1 MINVTPL
8 SAQGKDSKSGAA
20 VVEYLMATE
29 YYLNKE
35 GHAKEAMAWGGKM
48 AAHLNLQASAVTRE
62 RMTKLAEGF
71 DPLTGRALC
80 QNAGQKGKVKSKVDK
95 NGDPLWD
102 DKGQPEVVVVGG
114 HRVGYDVT
122 ISAPKDVGIA
132 FALGTPEE
140 RDAILQAHQAATA
153 LAMGRLEA
161 QVETRRGKG
170 GKDVIGVKGLVWS
183 SHQHFAGRDLD
194 MDLHTHHLVYGV
206 ALGEDG
212 KESTFDAVEIWR
224 NARSVDE
231 VYKLELYKNLQA
243 LGYPV
248 EHIRELDDDGRETNR
263 TFARLAGVDQEVIDA
278 FSKRRKALLEY
289 AEQHGVSKQQ
299 ANKAT
304 RKHKDEPNYQELM
317 DHWQEALKGFDVSTE
332 TVKLAQGNLETVEHK
347 SDAELL
353 ELLHQNEAVFN
364 DIDLVRVLGMEYAG
378 KLDAAGLDARIEQ
391 FKTDNGLVLVNAERL
406 AEEDRGVT
414 LARKHTEDRFCA
426 PWMLEAEQAV
436 VDIANRRANE
446 TQHHA
451 SQATV
456 DRVIEDYQQAKGF
469 QLSQEQLVA
478 VNHICRGSGG
488 VANLSG
494 LAGTGKTTISMLYK
508 EALES
513 EGMVLLGVCVSN
525 KAAQKL
531 EAESGMPSVSMAQ
544 MLHDLAEGKR
554 ELQPNDV
561 IVIDEAGMVDTRD
574 TRALLAHAEKAKAK
588 VILQGDAE
596 QLQPIGAG
604 SGFQL
609 TKQAVGDVKLTE
621 IRRQARQ
628 EDRET
633 AMGFYA
639 QDENGAVIDLKKG
652 TRSRRETLDMG
663 DKQKERLLDSI
674 VEAHSQEKSIERLVS
689 DFFKNPAKLDDKL
702 VLAHSRAEVSVLNAG
717 IRKGLKERGEI
728 GTTEVVVEGRH
739 NGRKFDLPLVE
750 GDRVMFT
757 AKNKDLGVVN
767 GTQATIQSIKP
778 SRSGGYDIVGDL
790 RSENPKEHG
799 RKVIWNTHEHKAL
812 VHDYAVTVHKSQGQ
826 GKREVFHLM
835 NLGMMDNASSLVAFT
850 RLTKG
855 SYKLYGT
862 YDDVERLNERLGLER
877 LKATVLDAG
886 LKNDPKAKV
895 ESDDMQEPVSLER
908 PTVRQPATQRSGI
921 QGKLDAL
928 MKEHQEQRQAQSRM
942 SESERKA
949 RRLLEVF
956 EPFRRANRAQHVP
969 AAPMQVPGHRQGF

>member
-1 MINVTPL
+1 MNRPHESLLHPILHPQTL
-8 SAQGKDSKSGAA
+8 ARFYGK
-20 VVEYLMATE
+20 
-29 YYLNKE
+29 
-35 GHAKEAMAWGGKM
+35 HHEAMAT
-48 AAHLNLQASAVTRE
+48 ADAREALDLATRFC
-62 RMTKLAEGF
+62 R
-71 DPLTGRALC
+71 
-80 QNAGQKGKVKSKVDK
+80 
-95 NGDPLWD
+95 
-102 DKGQPEVVVVGG
+102 
-114 HRVGYDVT
+114 
-122 ISAPKDVGIA
+122 
-132 FALGTPEE
+132 
-140 RDAILQAHQAATA
+140 
-153 LAMGRLEA
+153 EA
-161 QVETRRGKG
+161 QVFGLDTRA
-170 GKDVIGVKGLVWS
+170 D
-183 SHQHFAGRDLD
+183 AG
-194 MDLHTHHLVYGV
+194 
-206 ALGEDG
+206 
-212 KESTFDAVEIWR
+212 FDWVLTPSRFSNRI
-224 NARSVDE
+224 S
-231 VYKLELYKNLQA
+231 LELGQGGHAALLQVDPELSPHQLDAAIHAGVLGHKTLASTYALLPTGQRDGLLTEIKVSIDQVELNRSAAKQLQA
-243 LGYPV
+243 LRVLPELPV
-248 EHIRELDDDGRETNR
+248 PSQPLLDIAQLLRRFEVPDAH
-263 TFARLAGVDQEVIDA
+263 ARLAADHVTATYGA
-278 FSKRRKALLEY
+278 GLATM
-289 AEQHGVSKQQ
+289 HGSQVLAAAHAHAPHLGLYGAPWQ

-304 RKHKDEPNYQELM
+304 RKHKDEPTYTELVE
-317 DHWQEALKGFDVSTE
+317 HWQEALKGFDLTPE
-332 TVKLAQGNLETVEHK
+332 TLKAAQGNLDAVEHK

-353 ELLHQNEAVFN
+353 ELLHENEAVFN

-378 KLDAAGLDARIEQ
+378 KLDAAGLDTRIEQ
-391 FKTDNGLVLVNAERL
+391 FKADNGLVLVNAERL
-406 AEEDRGVT
+406 AEEDRGLT

-451 SQATV
+451 SQTTV

-494 LAGTGKTTISMLYK
+494 LAGTGKTTISELYK

-531 EAESGMPSVSMAQ
+531 EVESGMPSTSMAQ

-561 IVIDEAGMVDTRD
+561 LVIDEAGMVDTRD
-574 TRALLAHAEKAKAK
+574 TRALLSHAEKAKSK

-639 QDENGAVIDLKKG
+639 KNENGEVVDLKKG
-652 TRSRRETLDMG
+652 TRSRRETLELG
-663 DKQKERLLDSI
+663 DEQKERLMDSI
-674 VEAHSQEKSIERLVS
+674 VEAHSQEKCIERLVN
-689 DFFKNPAKLDDKL
+689 DYFKNPAALDDKL
-702 VLAHSRAEVSVLNAG
+702 VLAHSRAEVSAVNA
-717 IRKGLKERGEI
+717 RLRQGLKERGEI
-728 GTTEVVVEGRH
+728 GTAEVVVEGRV
-739 NGRKFDLPLVE
+739 NGRKFDLALVE

-757 AKNKDLGVVN
+757 AKSKDLGVVN
-767 GTQATIQSIKP
+767 GTQATIQSFKP
-778 SRSGGYDIVGDL
+778 SRSGGYDIVGTL

-799 RKVIWNTHEHKAL
+799 RKVVWNTHEHKAV

-855 SYKLYGT
+855 HYRLYGT
-862 YDDVERLNERLGLER
+862 YDDVEQLNTRLGLER

-886 LKNDPKAKV
+886 LKSDP
-895 ESDDMQEPVSLER
+895 QRPVVQLPEAVAR
-908 PTVRQPATQRSGI
+908 PTTQRPAAQRTGI

-928 MKEHQEQRQAQSRM
+928 LKGHKERLQHQM

-949 RRLLEVF
+949 RWLLEVL
-956 EPFRRANRAQHVP
+956 EPLRRARQASPKLPAQSPKHT
-969 AAPMQVPGHRQGF
+969 QGFSL

>member
-1 MINVTPL
+1 MINVIALT
-8 SAQGKDSKSGAA
+8 AQGTDNKSGAA
-20 VVEYLMATE
+20 VIEYLMATE
-29 YYLNKE
+29 YYLDKD
-35 GHAKEAMAWGGKM
+35 GATQDTMAWGGKM
-48 AAHLNLQASAVTRE
+48 AAHLNLLSAAVTRE
-62 RMTKLAEGF
+62 TMSKLAEGF
-71 DPLTGRALC
+71 DPLTGKALC
-80 QNAGQKGKVKSKVDK
+80 QNAGHKGRVRPKVDK
-95 NGDPLWD
+95 NGDAVMNAQG
-102 DKGQPEVVVVGG
+102 KPEVVVVGG

-122 ISAPKDVGIA
+122 VSSPKDVGIL
-132 FALGTPEE
+132 FAMESPEK
-140 RDAILQAHQAATA
+140 RDAVLKAHQAASATA
-153 LAMGRLEA
+153 MNRLESM
-161 QVETRRGKG
+161 VETRRGKG
-170 GKDVIGVKGLVWS
+170 GKDVIGVDGLVWS

-206 ALGEDG
+206 ALGADG
-212 KESTFDAVEIWR
+212 KESTFDAVEIYR
-224 NARSVDE
+224 HARAMDE
-231 VYKLELYKNLQA
+231 IYKLELYKNLQG
-243 LGYPV
+243 LGYQV
-248 EHIRELDDDGRETNR
+248 EHVRELDDDGKETNR
-263 TFARLAGVDQEVIDA
+263 TYARLAGIDQDVIDH

-289 AEQHGVSKQQ
+289 AEQHGVTDQQ

-304 RKHKDEPNYQELM
+304 RKHKHEPTYGELVE
-317 DHWQEALKGFDVSTE
+317 HWQEALKGFELTPESL
-332 TVKLAQGNLETVEHK
+332 KAAQGNLDAVEHK

-353 ELLHQNEAVFN
+353 ELLHQNEAMFN
-364 DIDLVRVLGMEYAG
+364 GIDLVRVLGMEYAG
-378 KLDAAGLDARIEQ
+378 KLEAAGLDARIEQ
-391 FKTDNGLVLVNAERL
+391 FKQNNGLVLVNAERL
-406 AEEDRGVT
+406 ADEDRGLT

-436 VDIANRRANE
+436 VGIATRRANE

-451 SQATV
+451 SPETV
-456 DRVIEDYQQAKGF
+456 KRVIADYEQAKGF
-469 QLSQEQLVA
+469 QLSQEQRVA

-494 LAGTGKTTISMLYK
+494 LAGTGKTTISELYK
-508 EALES
+508 GALES

-531 EAESGMPSVSMAQ
+531 EAESGMPSTSMAQ
-544 MLHDLAEGKR
+544 MLFDLDEGKR
-554 ELQPNDV
+554 LLQPNDV

-609 TKQAVGDVKLTE
+609 TKKAVGDVKLTE

-639 QDENGAVIDLKKG
+639 RDENGKVIDLKKG
-652 TRSRRETLDMG
+652 TRSRQQTLDMG
-663 DKQKERLLDSI
+663 EEQKKRLMDAI
-674 VEAHSQEKSIERLVS
+674 VEAHSQEKSIERLVT
-689 DFFKNPAKLDDKL
+689 DYFKNKAPLDDKL
-702 VLAHSRAEVSVLNAG
+702 VLAHSRAEVGALNAG
-717 IRKGLKERGEI
+717 IRQGLKERGGI
-728 GTTEVVVEGRH
+728 GPDEVVVEGRV
-739 NGRKFDLPLVE
+739 NGRKFDLALAE
-750 GDRVMFT
+750 GDRIMFT
-757 AKNKDLGVVN
+757 TKSKQLGVVN
-767 GTQATIQSIKP
+767 GSQATIQSIKP
-778 SRSGGYDIVGDL
+778 SRAGGYDITGTL
-790 RSENPKEHG
+790 RSENPRENG
-799 RKVIWNTHEHKAL
+799 RKVVWNTHEHKAV

-862 YDDVERLNERLGLER
+862 YDDVEQLNTRLGLER

-886 LKNDPKAKV
+886 VK
-895 ESDDMQEPVSLER
+895 ER
-908 PTVRQPATQRSGI
+908 PAAIPPAQRPGAQVGVL

-928 MKEHQEQRQAQSRM
+928 FHEHKEGQGTRRAM
-942 SESERKA
+942 SDGERKA

-956 EPFRRANRAQHVP
+956 DHGRQRATIPPGSLEGPRIP
-969 AAPMQVPGHRQGF
+969 ASRLQQGLGR

>member
-1 MINVTPL
+1 MFNVTAL
-8 SAQGKDSKSGAA
+8 TAQGTDNKSGAA

-29 YYLNKE
+29 YYLDKD
-35 GHAKEAMAWGGKM
+35 GTAQDTMAWGGKM
-48 AAHLNLQASAVTRE
+48 AAHLNLLSAAVTRE
-62 RMTKLAEGF
+62 TMSKLAEGF

-80 QNAGQKGKVKSKVDK
+80 QNAGHKGRVRPKVDK
-95 NGDPLWD
+95 NGDPVMD
-102 DKGQPEVVVVGG
+102 AQGKPEIVVVGG

-122 ISAPKDVGIA
+122 VSAPKDVGIL
-132 FALGTPEE
+132 FAMESPEK
-140 RDAILQAHQAATA
+140 RDAVLKAHQVASATA
-153 LAMGRLEA
+153 MNRLESM
-161 QVETRRGKG
+161 VETRRGKG
-170 GKDVIGVKGLVWS
+170 GKDVIGVSGLVWS

-212 KESTFDAVEIWR
+212 KESTFDAVEIYR
-224 NARSVDE
+224 HARAMDE
-231 VYKLELYKNLQA
+231 IYKLDLYKNLQD
-243 LGYPV
+243 LGYQV
-248 EHIRELDDDGRETNR
+248 EHVRELDDDGKETNR
-263 TFARLAGVDQEVIDA
+263 SYARLAGIDQDVIDH

-289 AEQHGVSKQQ
+289 AEQHGVTNQQ

-304 RKHKDEPNYQELM
+304 RKHKDEPTYAELVE
-317 DHWQEALKGFDVSTE
+317 HWQETLKGFELTPE
-332 TVKLAQGNLETVEHK
+332 TLKAAQGNLDGVEHK

-364 DIDLVRVLGMEYAG
+364 GIDLVRVLGMEYAG
-378 KLDAAGLDARIEQ
+378 KLDAAGLDARIER
-391 FKTDNGLVLVNAERL
+391 FKQDNGLVLVNAERL
-406 AEEDRGVT
+406 ADQDRGLT
-414 LARKHTEDRFCA
+414 LARKHTEVRFCA

-436 VDIANRRANE
+436 VGIANRRANE
-446 TQHHA
+446 TQHRA
-451 SQATV
+451 SPETV
-456 DRVIEDYQQAKGF
+456 KRVIADYEQAKGF
-469 QLSQEQLVA
+469 RLSQEQRVA
-478 VNHICRGSGG
+478 VDHICFNSGA

-494 LAGTGKTTISMLYK
+494 LAGTGKTTISELYK
-508 EALES
+508 EVLES

-531 EAESGMPSVSMAQ
+531 EAESGMPSTSMAQ
-544 MLHDLAEGKR
+544 MLHDLAERKR

-609 TKQAVGDVKLTE
+609 TKKAVGDVKLTE

-639 QDENGAVIDLKKG
+639 RDENGKVIDLKKG
-652 TRSRRETLDMG
+652 TRSRQQTLDMG
-663 DKQKERLLDSI
+663 EEQKKRLMDSI
-674 VEAHSQEKSIERLVS
+674 VEAHSQEKSIERLVTDYFNNS
-689 DFFKNPAKLDDKL
+689 AALDDKL
-702 VLAHSRAEVSVLNAG
+702 VLAHSRAEVGVLNAG
-717 IRKGLKERGEI
+717 IRQGLKERGEI
-728 GTTEVVVEGRH
+728 GTDEVVVEGRV
-739 NGRKFDLPLVE
+739 NGRKFDLALVD

-757 AKNKDLGVVN
+757 AKNKELGVVN
-767 GTQATIQSIKP
+767 GTQATIQSIKA
-778 SRSGGYDIVGDL
+778 SRSGGYDITGTL
-790 RSENPKEHG
+790 RSENPKENG
-799 RKVIWNTHEHKAL
+799 RKVVWNTHEHKAL

-862 YDDVERLNERLGLER
+862 YHDVERLNERLGLER

-886 LKNDPKAKV
+886 IR
-895 ESDDMQEPVSLER
+895 E
-908 PTVRQPATQRSGI
+908 QPAASPPAQSIGTQAGVLQS
-921 QGKLDAL
+921 KLDAL
-928 MKEHQEQRQAQSRM
+928 FREHKEGQGTRRAM
-942 SESERKA
+942 SDSERKA
-949 RRLLEVF
+949 RPPLEVF
-956 EPFRRANRAQHVP
+956 DQGRQR
-969 AAPMQVPGHRQGF
+969 APMRAGSLEGSQIPAPRLQQGLGR

>member
-1 MINVTPL
+1 MINVIALT
-8 SAQGKDSKSGAA
+8 AQGTDNKSGAA
-20 VVEYLMATE
+20 VIEYLMATE
-29 YYLNKE
+29 YYLDKD
-35 GHAKEAMAWGGKM
+35 GATQDTMAWGGKM
-48 AAHLNLQASAVTRE
+48 AAHLNLLSAAVTRE
-62 RMTKLAEGF
+62 TMSKLAEGF
-71 DPLTGRALC
+71 DPLTGKVLC
-80 QNAGQKGKVKSKVDK
+80 QNAGHKGRVRPKVDK
-95 NGDPLWD
+95 NGDAVMNAQG
-102 DKGQPEVVVVGG
+102 KPEVVVVGG

-122 ISAPKDVGIA
+122 VSSPKDVGIL
-132 FALGTPEE
+132 FAMESPEK
-140 RDAILQAHQAATA
+140 RDAVLKAHQAASATA
-153 LAMGRLEA
+153 MNRLESM
-161 QVETRRGKG
+161 VETRRGKG
-170 GKDVIGVKGLVWS
+170 GKDVIGVDGLVWS

-206 ALGEDG
+206 ALGADG
-212 KESTFDAVEIWR
+212 KESTFDAVEIYR
-224 NARSVDE
+224 HARAMDE
-231 VYKLELYKNLQA
+231 IYKLELYKNLQG
-243 LGYPV
+243 LGYQV
-248 EHIRELDDDGRETNR
+248 EHVRELDDDGKETNR
-263 TFARLAGVDQEVIDA
+263 TYARLAGIDQDVIDH

-289 AEQHGVSKQQ
+289 AEQHGVTDQQ

-304 RKHKDEPNYQELM
+304 RKHKHEPTYGELVE
-317 DHWQEALKGFDVSTE
+317 HWQEALKGFELTPESL
-332 TVKLAQGNLETVEHK
+332 KAAQGNLDAVEHK

-353 ELLHQNEAVFN
+353 ELLHQNEAMFN
-364 DIDLVRVLGMEYAG
+364 GIDLVRVLGMEYAG
-378 KLDAAGLDARIEQ
+378 KLEAAGLDARIEQ
-391 FKTDNGLVLVNAERL
+391 FKQNNGLVLVNAERL
-406 AEEDRGVT
+406 ADEDRGLT

-436 VDIANRRANE
+436 VGIATRRANE

-451 SQATV
+451 SPETV
-456 DRVIEDYQQAKGF
+456 KRVIADYEQAKGF
-469 QLSQEQLVA
+469 QLSQEQRVA

-494 LAGTGKTTISMLYK
+494 LAGTGKTTISELYK
-508 EALES
+508 GALES

-531 EAESGMPSVSMAQ
+531 EAESGMPSTSMAQ
-544 MLHDLAEGKR
+544 MLFDLDEGKR
-554 ELQPNDV
+554 LLQPNDV

-609 TKQAVGDVKLTE
+609 TKKAVGDVKLTE

-639 QDENGAVIDLKKG
+639 RDENGKVIDLKKG
-652 TRSRRETLDMG
+652 TRSRQQTLDMG
-663 DKQKERLLDSI
+663 EEQKKRLMDAI
-674 VEAHSQEKSIERLVS
+674 VEAHSQEKSIERLVT
-689 DFFKNPAKLDDKL
+689 DYFKNKAPLDDKL
-702 VLAHSRAEVSVLNAG
+702 VLAHSRAEVGALNAG
-717 IRKGLKERGEI
+717 IRQGLKERGGI
-728 GTTEVVVEGRH
+728 GPDEVVVEGRV
-739 NGRKFDLPLVE
+739 NGRKFDLALAE
-750 GDRVMFT
+750 GDRIMFT
-757 AKNKDLGVVN
+757 TKSKQLGVVN
-767 GTQATIQSIKP
+767 GSQATIQSIKP
-778 SRSGGYDIVGDL
+778 SRAGGYDITGTL
-790 RSENPKEHG
+790 RSENPRENG
-799 RKVIWNTHEHKAL
+799 RKVVWNTHEHKAV

-862 YDDVERLNERLGLER
+862 YDDVEQLNTRLGLER

-886 LKNDPKAKV
+886 VK
-895 ESDDMQEPVSLER
+895 ER
-908 PTVRQPATQRSGI
+908 PAAIPPAQRPGAQVGVL

-928 MKEHQEQRQAQSRM
+928 FHEHKEGQGTRRAM
-942 SESERKA
+942 SDGERKA

-956 EPFRRANRAQHVP
+956 DHGRQRATIPPGSLEGPRIP
-969 AAPMQVPGHRQGF
+969 ASRLQQGLGR

>member
-8 SAQGKDSKSGAA
+8 TAQGKDSKSGAA

-29 YYLNKE
+29 YYLNKD

-48 AAHLNLQASAVTRE
+48 AAHLNLQDSAVTRE
-62 RMTKLAEGF
+62 RMKKLAEGF

-95 NGDPLWD
+95 HGNPLLD
-102 DKGQPEVVVVGG
+102 DSGQPETVVVGG

-122 ISAPKDVGIA
+122 ISAPKDVGVA

-153 LAMGRLEA
+153 LAMRRLEA

-248 EHIRELDDDGRETNR
+248 EHIRELDDEGRETNR
-263 TFARLAGVDQEVIDA
+263 TFVRLAGVDQEVIDA

-304 RKHKDEPNYQELM
+304 RKHKDEPTYQELVE
-317 DHWQEALKGFDVSTE
+317 HWQEALKDFNVSTE
-332 TVKLAQGNLETVEHK
+332 TLKLAQGNLDTVEHK
-347 SDAELL
+347 SDGELL

-378 KLDAAGLDARIEQ
+378 KVDAEGLEALIEN

-406 AEEDRGVT
+406 AEEDRGAT
-414 LARKHTEDRFCA
+414 LARKHREDRFCA
-426 PWMLEAEQAV
+426 PWMLEAERSV
-436 VDIANRRANE
+436 VDIANRRAKE
-446 TQHHA
+446 TQHHVNPE
-451 SQATV
+451 TV
-456 DRVIEDYQQAKGF
+456 KRVIADYEEAKGF
-469 QLSQEQLVA
+469 HLSQEQRVA
-478 VNHICRGSGG
+478 VDHICLNSGG

-494 LAGTGKTTISMLYK
+494 LAGTGKTTISELYK

-531 EAESGMPSVSMAQ
+531 ESESGMPSVSMAQ

-554 ELQPNDV
+554 ELQPDDV
-561 IVIDEAGMVDTRD
+561 LVVDEAGMVDTRD
-574 TRALLAHAEKAKAK
+574 TQALLIHAEKANAK

-621 IRRQARQ
+621 IRRQARV
-628 EDRET
+628 EDREL
-633 AMGFYA
+633 AMAFYA
-639 QDENGAVIDLKKG
+639 KDEHGEIIDLKKG
-652 TRSRRETLDMG
+652 TRSRRETLEKG
-663 DKQKERLLDSI
+663 DELKTMLLNSI
-674 VEAHSQEKSIERLVS
+674 VEAESQEKSIERLVA
-689 DFFKNPAKLDDKL
+689 DYFKNPAKLDDKL
-702 VLAHSRAEVSVLNAG
+702 VLAHSRAEVSALNAG

-728 GTTEVVVEGRH
+728 GAEEVTVEGRY
-739 NGRKFDLPLVE
+739 NGRKFDLALVQ

-778 SRSGGYDIVGDL
+778 SRSGGYDITGTL
-790 RSENPKEHG
+790 RSENPKENG
-799 RKVIWNTHEHKAL
+799 RKVVWNTHDHKAL

-826 GKREVFHLM
+826 GKREVFHLI

-855 SYKLYGT
+855 TYKLYGT
-862 YDDVERLNERLGLER
+862 YDDVEQLNTRLGLER

-886 LKNDPKAKV
+886 VK
-895 ESDDMQEPVSLER
+895 ER
-908 PTVRQPATQRSGI
+908 PAAIPLAQRPGAQVGVLQS
-921 QGKLDAL
+921 KLDAL
-928 MKEHQEQRQAQSRM
+928 FHEHKEGQATRRAM
-942 SESERKA
+942 SDGERKA
-949 RRLLEVF
+949 RRLLEAF
-956 EPFRRANRAQHVP
+956 DHGRQRPTIPPGSLEGPRIPVP
-969 AAPMQVPGHRQGF
+969 RLQQGLGR